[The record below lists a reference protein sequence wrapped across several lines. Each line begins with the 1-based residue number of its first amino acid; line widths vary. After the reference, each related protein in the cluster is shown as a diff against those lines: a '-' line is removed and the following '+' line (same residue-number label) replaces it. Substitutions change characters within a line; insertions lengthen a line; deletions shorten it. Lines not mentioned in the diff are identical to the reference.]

1 WQAHFYS
8 TGIEIYNQTKGQI
21 THFVAGIGTGGTIMG
36 TGRRLKVYNPNIE
49 VIGIQPA
56 YPFHGIEGLK
66 HIESSIKPGIFD
78 ETFLDRTIFV
88 DTEEAY
94 ELTRR
99 LAKEE
104 GLFVG
109 QSSGAALAGA
119 IKLAKELE
127 SGLIVTVFPDGG
139 DRYLS
144 TRVWGK

>member
-1 WQAHFYS
+1 MY
-8 TGIEIYNQTKGQI
+8 
-21 THFVAGIGTGGTIMG
+21 
-36 TGRRLKVYNPNIE
+36 
-49 VIGIQPA
+49 
-56 YPFHGIEGLK
+56 
-66 HIESSIKPGIFD
+66 
-78 ETFLDRTIFV
+78 
-88 DTEEAY
+88 TEEAY